1 MEHEKKERSLAV
13 IVAYA
18 VVIFLVVASL
28 FIMSMNSGV
37 PPPPPGK
44 PIAPG
49 ALQVVRATSDPI
61 DPLRSR
67 GVSQMTHLK
76 QGVVTVSETRRS
88 FLQIFTPSMRYMM
101 YGLLGV
107 LLSAAAVY
115 LRIFA

>member
-1 MEHEKKERSLAV
+1 MEHEKKEHSLAV

-37 PPPPPGK
+37 PPPPGK

-67 GVSQMTHLK
+67 GVSQKTHLK
-76 QGVVTVSETRRS
+76 QGVVAVNETRRS
-88 FLQIFTPSMRYMM
+88 FFQIFTPSMRYMI